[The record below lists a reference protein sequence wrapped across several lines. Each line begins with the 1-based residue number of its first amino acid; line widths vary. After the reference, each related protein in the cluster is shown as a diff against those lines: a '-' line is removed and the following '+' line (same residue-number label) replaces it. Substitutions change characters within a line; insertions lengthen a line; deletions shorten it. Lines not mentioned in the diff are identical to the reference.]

1 MRLFF
6 HASSLQNGKIVTFD
20 LRESKHITRVLRM
33 KKGDRIHM
41 TCGDGQL
48 FQARII
54 DEDKRECKV
63 EVVSSV
69 AVDEPGR
76 PYFRLLVAPP
86 RSKQRWE
93 WLLEKVTEIG
103 VDEILP
109 IHCEQSERATIDPK
123 RANLVLINAL
133 KQSQQVRL
141 PLLHPIC
148 PFYAAMEGTKDGLRL
163 IAHCNENKDVH
174 RWNESGQGMNTV
186 NILIGPE
193 GDFTPDEVNK
203 AIKNDYF
210 ALSLGEN
217 RLRTETAAIV
227 ASQMVASMHRK

>member
-20 LRESKHITRVLRM
+20 PRESKHITRVLRM

-48 FQARII
+48 FQARIT
-54 DEDKRECKV
+54 DDDKRECKV

-103 VDEILP
+103 VDEIFP

-148 PFYAAMEGTKDGLRL
+148 PFDAAMEGTKDGLRL

-174 RWNESGQGMNTV
+174 RWNEFGHGLNTV

-193 GDFTPDEVNK
+193 GDFTPDEVSK